1 MIWNSLV
8 PFEQRADCVRSM
20 FYVYRDLFA
29 HEPLEF
35 TANMWWD
42 VLCYDYETGH
52 RRRSRGGDDLGMQDV
67 MFETMF
73 AILAID
79 SEECRN
85 AALHGL
91 WHLHHPRTL
100 DRLKDCGLNLRFL
113 DEAWFAKYIEED
125 TRWEQKSRKRYPD

>member
-1 MIWNSLV
+1 
-8 PFEQRADCVRSM
+8 M
-20 FYVYRDLFA
+20 FYVFRDLFSL
-29 HEPLEF
+29 EPLGF

-52 RRRSRGGDDLGMQDV
+52 RRRSRGGDDLRMQDV

-73 AILAID
+73 AVLAID

-91 WHLHHPRTL
+91 SHLHHPQEL
-100 DRLKDCGLNLRFL
+100 NRLKDCGVSLPFL
-113 DEAWFAKYIEED
+113 DDAWFAKHKEVEA
-125 TRWEQKSRKRYPD
+125 RWEQESRKRHPD